1 MYYTAPSF
9 QNFEKV
15 SEAYVKNG
23 KMYVDVKHP
32 NTGNIRSVRLYTE
45 KEYKKAY
52 PNVKVSAELD
62 KKIKSDDLE
71 GLKKARGFSAGPI
84 TLVSTSDEKF
94 LSKSNAR
101 YATDIGWYIV
111 STEKVPTEVPTDW
124 KEKVYTWEMF
134 CKRKGIEL

>member
-1 MYYTAPSF
+1 MMLTAPSF
-9 QNFEKV
+9 QDFPRE
-15 SEAYVKNG
+15 SEPYIKNG
-23 KMYVDVKHP
+23 KQYVDVRNPK
-32 NTGNIRSVRLYTE
+32 TGTLRSVRLYTE

-71 GLKKARGFSAGPI
+71 SLKKARGFSAGPI
-84 TLVSTSDEKF
+84 TLVSTADEKF

-101 YATDIGWYIV
+101 YATDVGWYIV
-111 STEKVPTEVPTDW
+111 STEKVPTEVPDDW
-124 KEKVYTWEMF
+124 KEKIYTWEMF

>member
-1 MYYTAPSF
+1 MMLTAPSF
-9 QNFEKV
+9 QDFPRE
-15 SEAYVKNG
+15 SERYIKNG
-23 KMYVDVKHP
+23 KQYVDVRNPK
-32 NTGNIRSVRLYTE
+32 TGTLRSVRLYTE

-62 KKIKSDDLE
+62 KKMKSDELE
-71 GLKKARGFSAGPI
+71 ILKKARGFSAGPI
-84 TLVSTSDEKF
+84 TLVSTADEKF

-111 STEKVPTEVPTDW
+111 STEKVPTEVPADW

-134 CKRKGIEL
+134 CKWKGIEL